1 MATITCS
8 APLIRIP
15 PNHRTAVPS
24 LSLTFP
30 FRNLHLRTHGVS
42 NSFNHFTLEV
52 NENKKK
58 EQLLRIVARSAE
70 EETLVIP
77 EEQEAVLDEEASPSS
92 SSEQPP
98 VSVPVSASDTLTMF
112 FQAEGTMN
120 ETLIPTVTKALEEA
134 EGITNLKVQVVEG
147 IASVQSIPLYLRGDF
162 RTELRG
168 DCRPVVILFRH
179 GPYLNPFVIDK
190 SVHLEKLTLIYST
203 AAQVSSNDQELDKK
217 AINVE
222 VPPPA
227 QAPPPPQAPSLTPPP
242 KAPAPVPPVTP
253 PADAPLPPVISKKDC
268 IPQCDRRCQL
278 HSRKRVCMRAC
289 MTCCDRCKC
298 VPPGTFGN
306 KEKCGKCYTD
316 MTTHGNQYKCP

>member
-15 PNHRTAVPS
+15 PNHRTAVPGP
-24 LSLTFP
+24 SLTFP

-112 FQAEGTMN
+112 FQV
-120 ETLIPTVTKALEEA
+120 IVTV
-134 EGITNLKVQVVEG
+134 
-147 IASVQSIPLYLRGDF
+147 
-162 RTELRG
+162 
-168 DCRPVVILFRH
+168 
-179 GPYLNPFVIDK
+179 
-190 SVHLEKLTLIYST
+190 
-203 AAQVSSNDQELDKK
+203 
-217 AINVE
+217 
-222 VPPPA
+222 
-227 QAPPPPQAPSLTPPP
+227 
-242 KAPAPVPPVTP
+242 
-253 PADAPLPPVISKKDC
+253 
-268 IPQCDRRCQL
+268 
-278 HSRKRVCMRAC
+278 
-289 MTCCDRCKC
+289 C
-298 VPPGTFGN
+298 V
-306 KEKCGKCYTD
+306 
-316 MTTHGNQYKCP
+316 